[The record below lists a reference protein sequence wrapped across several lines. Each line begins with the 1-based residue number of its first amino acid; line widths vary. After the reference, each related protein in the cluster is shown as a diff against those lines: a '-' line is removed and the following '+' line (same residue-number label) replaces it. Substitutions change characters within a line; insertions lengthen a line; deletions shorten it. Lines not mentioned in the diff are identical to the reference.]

1 MTASTSSFVG
11 IVLDEPVAVE
21 DGAVLELRRDAERD
35 EGEVESEA
43 DLGEEDCV
51 SALPSTWG
59 GLTDCRGSCIKAH

>member
-11 IVLDEPVAVE
+11 IVLEDPVAFE
-21 DGAVLELRRDAERD
+21 DGAVLGLPRDVVPD

-51 SALPSTWG
+51 PALPSTWG
-59 GLTDCRGSCIKAH
+59 GLTD